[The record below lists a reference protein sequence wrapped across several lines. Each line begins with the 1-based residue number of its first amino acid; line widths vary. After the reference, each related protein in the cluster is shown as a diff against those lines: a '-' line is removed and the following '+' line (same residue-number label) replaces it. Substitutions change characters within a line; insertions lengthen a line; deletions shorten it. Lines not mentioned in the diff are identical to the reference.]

1 MMKHNMRCSSTRLH
15 SRQTFNIILSV
26 LIDYLGSIMLL
37 DAVWIPA
44 LIWMKLCV
52 SNTKVHCFNSFS
64 LKIRSAISTWLP
76 AIKSEPARLR
86 QSSEL
91 CNGSTFIFI
100 YIYTAENELTTI
112 GSQRAYEGR
121 ALCPDG
127 SLCSIDRVNNVW
139 SGPYKAGVWIP
150 SCCFGWFGY
159 FATFQQTCW
168 FFS

>member
-52 SNTKVHCFNSFS
+52 SNTKVRCFNSFS
-64 LKIRSAISTWLP
+64 LKIRSATSTWLP

-86 QSSEL
+86 
-91 CNGSTFIFI
+91 
-100 YIYTAENELTTI
+100 
-112 GSQRAYEGR
+112 
-121 ALCPDG
+121 
-127 SLCSIDRVNNVW
+127 
-139 SGPYKAGVWIP
+139 
-150 SCCFGWFGY
+150 
-159 FATFQQTCW
+159 
-168 FFS
+168 